1 MRLPNLANAVIPQ
14 QTTRDLPLISALSDT
29 VPPAAVP
36 PSVAAYFSSTVA
48 VGSGPNDSIVVC
60 DIIGTAGGFVSAG
73 AMANT
78 ISNLANVNV
87 VALTSTYSTMA
98 NVVDGQYGDPTTG
111 PVVID
116 TGPYAGN
123 TYLDAEEAFA
133 NLLIPGAQSQIGTV
147 VSSYPSQTANLN
159 INWNNMAA
167 QLTREI
173 SLQAQAGINYANLV
187 PNSTSSMYSFIFT
200 LPSTGRDTQAG
211 GICQLVESVAVIGPP
226 ENIIGSVATVG
237 ANPQVTLNTA
247 FPSAVAGD
255 EVIAKDTDYLWV
267 YDGATWSIV
276 DYLTTFTGQA
286 VIACL
291 REGRNQVALQ
301 SVGITTNA
309 DIPSEPNPP
318 APTANL
324 IPSTYSAQQAANLV
338 VV

>member
-1 MRLPNLANAVIPQ
+1 MITYDRLSQIVPSDQALACKALSVSLQQIAGISTMRLPDLANAVIPQ
-14 QTTRDLPLISALSDT
+14 QTTRDLPLISALT
-29 VPPAAVP
+29 VAVP
-36 PSVAAYFSSTVA
+36 PDVANYFSSTVA

-87 VALTSTYSTMA
+87 VSLASTYSTMA
-98 NVVDGQYGDPTTG
+98 NVVDGTYGDPTTG
-111 PVVID
+111 PVVIP
-116 TGPYAGN
+116 TGPYAN

-133 NLLIPGAQSQIGTV
+133 NALIPGAQSQIGTV

-159 INWNNMAA
+159 TNWNNMAA

-211 GICQLVESVAVIGPP
+211 GICQLVESVA
-226 ENIIGSVATVG
+226 
-237 ANPQVTLNTA
+237 
-247 FPSAVAGD
+247 
-255 EVIAKDTDYLWV
+255 DY
-267 YDGATWSIV
+267 TS
-276 DYLTTFTGQA
+276 FTGQA

>member
-1 MRLPNLANAVIPQ
+1 MITYDRLSQIVPADQALACKALSVSLQQIAGISTMRLPDLANAVIPQ
-14 QTTRDLPLISALSDT
+14 QTTRDLPLISALT
-29 VPPAAVP
+29 VAVP
-36 PSVAAYFSSTVA
+36 PDVANYFASTVA

-87 VALTSTYSTMA
+87 VSLSSTYSTMA
-98 NVVDGQYGDPTTG
+98 NVVDGTYGDPTTG
-111 PVVID
+111 PVVIP
-116 TGPYAGN
+116 TGPYAN

-133 NLLIPGAQSQIGTV
+133 NALIPGAQSQIGTV
-147 VSSYPSQTANLN
+147 VSSYPSETANLN
-159 INWNNMAA
+159 TNWNNMAA

-187 PNSTSSMYSFIFT
+187 PNSTSTMYSFIFT

-211 GICQLVESVAVIGPP
+211 GICQLVESVA
-226 ENIIGSVATVG
+226 
-237 ANPQVTLNTA
+237 
-247 FPSAVAGD
+247 
-255 EVIAKDTDYLWV
+255 DY
-267 YDGATWSIV
+267 TS
-276 DYLTTFTGQA
+276 FTGQA

-301 SVGITTNA
+301 SVGIITNA

-324 IPSTYSAQQAANLV
+324 IPSTYSAQQAANLIV
-338 VV
+338 V

>member
-1 MRLPNLANAVIPQ
+1 MITYDRLSQIVPADQALACKALSVSLQQIAGISTMRLPDLANAVIPQ
-14 QTTRDLPLISALSDT
+14 QTTRDLPLISALT
-29 VPPAAVP
+29 VAVP
-36 PSVAAYFSSTVA
+36 PEVATYFASTSA

-87 VALTSTYSTMA
+87 VSLASTYSTMA

-111 PVVID
+111 PVIID

-159 INWNNMAA
+159 LNWNNMAA
-167 QLTREI
+167 QLTREK
-173 SLQAQAGINYANLV
+173 SLQAQAGIDYANLV

-211 GICQLVESVAVIGPP
+211 GVCQLVESVAAIVKLSNVEP
-226 ENIIGSVATVG
+226 NI
-237 ANPQVTLNTA
+237 
-247 FPSAVAGD
+247 
-255 EVIAKDTDYLWV
+255 
-267 YDGATWSIV
+267 
-276 DYLTTFTGQA
+276 TTFTGQA

-309 DIPSEPNPP
+309 DIPAEPNPP
-318 APTANL
+318 APTADL
-324 IPSTYSAQQAANLV
+324 IPSTYSAQQAANIIV
-338 VV
+338 V

>member
-1 MRLPNLANAVIPQ
+1 MITYDRLSQIVPSGQALACKALSVSLQQIAGISTMRLPDLANAVIPQ
-14 QTTRDLPLISALSDT
+14 QTTRDLPLISALT
-29 VPPAAVP
+29 VAVPPA
-36 PSVAAYFSSTVA
+36 VADYFSSTVA

-87 VALTSTYSTMA
+87 VSLASTYSTMA
-98 NVVDGQYGDPTTG
+98 NVVDGTYGDPTTG
-111 PVVID
+111 PVVIP
-116 TGPYAGN
+116 TGPYAN

-133 NLLIPGAQSQIGTV
+133 NALIPGAQSQIGTV

-159 INWNNMAA
+159 TNWNNMAA
-167 QLTREI
+167 QLTREK
-173 SLQAQAGINYANLV
+173 SLQAQAGIDYANLV

-211 GICQLVESVAVIGPP
+211 GVCQLVESVA
-226 ENIIGSVATVG
+226 
-237 ANPQVTLNTA
+237 
-247 FPSAVAGD
+247 
-255 EVIAKDTDYLWV
+255 DY
-267 YDGATWSIV
+267 TS
-276 DYLTTFTGQA
+276 FTGQA

-309 DIPSEPNPP
+309 DIPAEPNPP
-318 APTANL
+318 APTADL
-324 IPSTYSAQQAANLV
+324 IPSTYSAQQAANLIV
-338 VV
+338 V

>member
-1 MRLPNLANAVIPQ
+1 MITYDRLSQIVPAGQALACKALSVSLQQIAGISTMRLPDLANAVIPQ
-14 QTTRDLPLISALSDT
+14 QTTRDLPLISALT
-29 VPPAAVP
+29 VAVP
-36 PSVAAYFSSTVA
+36 PDVANYFSSTVA

-60 DIIGTAGGFVSAG
+60 DILGTAGGFVSAG

-87 VALTSTYSTMA
+87 VSLASTYSTMA
-98 NVVDGQYGDPTTG
+98 NVVDGTYGDPTTG
-111 PVVID
+111 PVVIP
-116 TGPYAGN
+116 TGPYAN

-133 NLLIPGAQSQIGTV
+133 NALIPGAQSQIGTV

-159 INWNNMAA
+159 TNWNNMAA

-173 SLQAQAGINYANLV
+173 GLQAQAGINYANLV

-211 GICQLVESVAVIGPP
+211 GICQLVESVA
-226 ENIIGSVATVG
+226 
-237 ANPQVTLNTA
+237 
-247 FPSAVAGD
+247 
-255 EVIAKDTDYLWV
+255 DY
-267 YDGATWSIV
+267 TS
-276 DYLTTFTGQA
+276 FTGQA

-309 DIPSEPNPP
+309 DIPAEPNPP

-324 IPSTYSAQQAANLV
+324 IPSTYTAQQAANLIV
-338 VV
+338 V

>member
-1 MRLPNLANAVIPQ
+1 MITYDRLSQIVPAGQALACKALSVSLQQIAGISTMRLPDLANAVIPQ
-14 QTTRDLPLISALSDT
+14 QTTRDLPLISALT
-29 VPPAAVP
+29 VAVP
-36 PSVAAYFSSTVA
+36 PDVANYFSSTVA

-60 DIIGTAGGFVSAG
+60 DILGTAGGFVSAG

-87 VALTSTYSTMA
+87 VSLTSTYSTMA
-98 NVVDGQYGDPTTG
+98 NVVDGTYGDPTTG
-111 PVVID
+111 PVVIP
-116 TGPYAGN
+116 TGPYAN

-133 NLLIPGAQSQIGTV
+133 NALIPGAQSQIGTV

-159 INWNNMAA
+159 ANWNNMAA

-187 PNSTSSMYSFIFT
+187 PDSTSSMYSFIFT
-200 LPSTGRDTQAG
+200 LPSTGRDTQTG
-211 GICQLVESVAVIGPP
+211 GICQLVESVA
-226 ENIIGSVATVG
+226 
-237 ANPQVTLNTA
+237 
-247 FPSAVAGD
+247 
-255 EVIAKDTDYLWV
+255 DY
-267 YDGATWSIV
+267 TS
-276 DYLTTFTGQA
+276 FTGQA

-309 DIPSEPNPP
+309 DVPSEPNPP
-318 APTANL
+318 PPTANL

>member
-1 MRLPNLANAVIPQ
+1 MITYDRLSQIVPADQALACKALSVSLQQIAGISTMRLSDLANAVIPQ
-14 QTTRDLPLISALSDT
+14 QTTRDLPLISDLT
-29 VPPAAVP
+29 VAVP
-36 PSVAAYFSSTVA
+36 PEVAAYFSSTSA

-87 VALTSTYSTMA
+87 VALSSTYSTMA
-98 NVVDGQYGDPTTG
+98 NVVDGTYGDPTTG
-111 PVVID
+111 PVVIP
-116 TGPYAGN
+116 TGPYAN

-133 NLLIPGAQSQIGTV
+133 NALIPGAQSQIGTV

-159 INWNNMAA
+159 TNWNNMAA

-187 PNSTSSMYSFIFT
+187 PDSTSTMYSFIFT

-211 GICQLVESVAVIGPP
+211 GICQLVESVA
-226 ENIIGSVATVG
+226 
-237 ANPQVTLNTA
+237 
-247 FPSAVAGD
+247 
-255 EVIAKDTDYLWV
+255 DY
-267 YDGATWSIV
+267 TS
-276 DYLTTFTGQA
+276 FTGQA

-309 DIPSEPNPP
+309 DIPAEPNPP

-324 IPSTYSAQQAANLV
+324 IPSTYSAQQAANLIV
-338 VV
+338 V

>member
-1 MRLPNLANAVIPQ
+1 MITYDRLSQIVPSDQALACKALSVSLQQIAGISTMRLPDLANAVIPQ
-14 QTTRDLPLISALSDT
+14 QTTRDLPLISALT
-29 VPPAAVP
+29 VAVP
-36 PSVAAYFSSTVA
+36 PDVADYFASTVA

-87 VALTSTYSTMA
+87 VSLSSTYSTMA
-98 NVVDGQYGDPTTG
+98 NVVDGTYGDPTTG
-111 PVVID
+111 PVVIP
-116 TGPYAGN
+116 TGPYAN

-133 NLLIPGAQSQIGTV
+133 NALIPGAQSQIGTV

-159 INWNNMAA
+159 TNWNNMAA

-187 PNSTSSMYSFIFT
+187 PDSTSTMYSFIFT

-211 GICQLVESVAVIGPP
+211 GICQLVESVA
-226 ENIIGSVATVG
+226 
-237 ANPQVTLNTA
+237 
-247 FPSAVAGD
+247 
-255 EVIAKDTDYLWV
+255 DY
-267 YDGATWSIV
+267 TS
-276 DYLTTFTGQA
+276 FTGQA

-309 DIPSEPNPP
+309 DIPAEPNPP

>member
-1 MRLPNLANAVIPQ
+1 MITYDRLSQIVPSDQALACKALSVSLQQIAGISTMRLPDLANAVIPQ
-14 QTTRDLPLISALSDT
+14 QTTRDLPLISALT
-29 VPPAAVP
+29 VAVP
-36 PSVAAYFSSTVA
+36 PDVANYFSSTVA

-87 VALTSTYSTMA
+87 VSLSSTYSTMA
-98 NVVDGQYGDPTTG
+98 NVVDGTYGDPTTG
-111 PVVID
+111 PVIIP
-116 TGPYAGN
+116 TGPYAN

-133 NLLIPGAQSQIGTV
+133 NALIPGAQSQIGTV

-159 INWNNMAA
+159 TNWNNMAA

-211 GICQLVESVAVIGPP
+211 GICQLVESVA
-226 ENIIGSVATVG
+226 
-237 ANPQVTLNTA
+237 
-247 FPSAVAGD
+247 
-255 EVIAKDTDYLWV
+255 DY
-267 YDGATWSIV
+267 TS
-276 DYLTTFTGQA
+276 FTGQA

>member
-1 MRLPNLANAVIPQ
+1 MITYDRLSQIVPADQALACKALSVSLQQIAGISTMRLPDLANAVIPQ
-14 QTTRDLPLISALSDT
+14 QTTRDLPLISALT
-29 VPPAAVP
+29 VAVP
-36 PSVAAYFSSTVA
+36 PDVANYFASTVA

-87 VALTSTYSTMA
+87 VSLASTYSTMA
-98 NVVDGQYGDPTTG
+98 NVVDGTYGDPTTG
-111 PVVID
+111 PVVIP
-116 TGPYAGN
+116 TGPYAN

-133 NLLIPGAQSQIGTV
+133 NALIPGAQSQIGTV

-159 INWNNMAA
+159 TNWNNMAA

-173 SLQAQAGINYANLV
+173 SLQAQAGIDYANLV

-200 LPSTGRDTQAG
+200 LPSTGRDTQVG
-211 GICQLVESVAVIGPP
+211 GICQLVESVA
-226 ENIIGSVATVG
+226 
-237 ANPQVTLNTA
+237 
-247 FPSAVAGD
+247 
-255 EVIAKDTDYLWV
+255 DY
-267 YDGATWSIV
+267 TS
-276 DYLTTFTGQA
+276 FTGQA

-324 IPSTYSAQQAANLV
+324 IPSTYSAQLAATLV

>member
-1 MRLPNLANAVIPQ
+1 MITYDRLSQIVPAGQALACKALSVSLQQIAGISTMRLPDLANAVIPQ
-14 QTTRDLPLISALSDT
+14 QTTRDLPLISALT
-29 VPPAAVP
+29 VAVPPA
-36 PSVAAYFSSTVA
+36 VADYFSSTVA

-87 VALTSTYSTMA
+87 VSLASTYSTMA
-98 NVVDGQYGDPTTG
+98 NVVDGTYGDPTTG
-111 PVVID
+111 PVVIP
-116 TGPYAGN
+116 TGPYAN

-133 NLLIPGAQSQIGTV
+133 NALIPGAQSQIGTV

-159 INWNNMAA
+159 TNWNNMAA
-167 QLTREI
+167 QLTREK
-173 SLQAQAGINYANLV
+173 SLQAQAGIDYANLV

-211 GICQLVESVAVIGPP
+211 GVCQLVESVA
-226 ENIIGSVATVG
+226 
-237 ANPQVTLNTA
+237 
-247 FPSAVAGD
+247 
-255 EVIAKDTDYLWV
+255 DY
-267 YDGATWSIV
+267 TS
-276 DYLTTFTGQA
+276 FTGQA

-309 DIPSEPNPP
+309 DIPAEPNPP
-318 APTANL
+318 APTADL
-324 IPSTYSAQQAANLV
+324 IPSTYSAQQAANLIV
-338 VV
+338 V

>member
-1 MRLPNLANAVIPQ
+1 VA
-14 QTTRDLPLISALSDT
+14 
-29 VPPAAVP
+29 VPPA
-36 PSVAAYFSSTVA
+36 VADYFSSTVA

-87 VALTSTYSTMA
+87 VSLSSTYSTMA
-98 NVVDGQYGDPTTG
+98 NVVDGTYGDPTTG
-111 PVVID
+111 PVVIP
-116 TGPYAGN
+116 TGPYAN

-133 NLLIPGAQSQIGTV
+133 NALIPGAQSQIGTV

-159 INWNNMAA
+159 TNWDNMAA

-211 GICQLVESVAVIGPP
+211 GICQLVESVA
-226 ENIIGSVATVG
+226 
-237 ANPQVTLNTA
+237 
-247 FPSAVAGD
+247 
-255 EVIAKDTDYLWV
+255 DY
-267 YDGATWSIV
+267 TS
-276 DYLTTFTGQA
+276 FTGQA

-309 DIPSEPNPP
+309 DIPAEPNPP
-318 APTANL
+318 PPTANL